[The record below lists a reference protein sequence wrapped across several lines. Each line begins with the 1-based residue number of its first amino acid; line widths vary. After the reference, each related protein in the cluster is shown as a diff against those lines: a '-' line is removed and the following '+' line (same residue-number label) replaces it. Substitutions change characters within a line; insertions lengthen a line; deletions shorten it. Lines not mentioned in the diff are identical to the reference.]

1 MPCLPVVVNNAT
13 LRRNTFSDAPGRPLL
28 LFVSPW
34 QLSTDGLPA
43 PRPGW
48 RIEGHFLF
56 TGVIAG
62 GLPGPRRAITR
73 SFG

>member
-1 MPCLPVVVNNAT
+1 MQNRLTGLGVELLVC
-13 LRRNTFSDAPGRPLL
+13 DAPGRPLL

-34 QLSTDGLPA
+34 QLAGDGLAA

-48 RIEGHFLF
+48 RVEGTFLF

-62 GLPGPRRAITR
+62 GLPGPKDSARGR
-73 SFG
+73 FG